1 MPGPL
6 RSSVPCSQ
14 PGIFPATTEGSCC
27 SIGAER
33 RSASELCQKRT
44 LLPLTSARC
53 SSGLSTAFTV
63 KFVVML
69 TEKWLRAVASA
80 QMCHTPAEQSSSS
93 QTVFFFFLGVIIFA
107 LNHPLEILLVRRLE
121 MGSTLTCFCQ
131 IVVEFLLN
139 NSLHLKDHCSD
150 NHLFIGAVTP
160 YLAFSS
166 LK

>member
-1 MPGPL
+1 MPEKDFVTFDFGPL
-6 RSSVPCSQ
+6 
-14 PGIFPATTEGSCC
+14 
-27 SIGAER
+27 
-33 RSASELCQKRT
+33 L
-44 LLPLTSARC
+44 
-53 SSGLSTAFTV
+53 
-63 KFVVML
+63 
-69 TEKWLRAVASA
+69 LRALHCVHREVRGHVDREVAACSGERA
-80 QMCHTPAEQSSSS
+80 NVSHSSRAKLFLSGC
-93 QTVFFFFLGVIIFA
+93 FFFLGVIIFA